1 MCASTESVFSRE
13 KNVDADVDRFIREI
27 KKKRAPSD
35 HYVRSSAMN
44 FTNFD
49 IFYHSANFNGRF

>member
-1 MCASTESVFSRE
+1 MREHGKRVLSR

-44 FTNFD
+44 FTEFRH
-49 IFYHSANFNGRF
+49 FLSLCEF